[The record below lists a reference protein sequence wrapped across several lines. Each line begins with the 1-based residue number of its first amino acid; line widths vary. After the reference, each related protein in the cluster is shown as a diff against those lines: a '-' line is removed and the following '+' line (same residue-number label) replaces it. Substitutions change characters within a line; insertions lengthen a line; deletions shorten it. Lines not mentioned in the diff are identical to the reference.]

1 MRAASV
7 ACLLTGSLAAPC
19 SVEQVFINYAES
31 PSQMR
36 VSWATACAASAA
48 VSYGPSPTSLTS
60 HTTGPAPAR
69 YTAPFYTSPYIYHV
83 TLSGLTPGALVYYQ
97 VGDATSGR
105 SPILNFTAHPGV
117 GPTIAHTFAVVG
129 DPGQT
134 ANSASTFQ
142 HVLSGTSDSVM
153 IVGDLR

>member
-7 ACLLTGSLAAPC
+7 ACLFAGSLAAPC
-19 SVEQVFINYAES
+19 AVEQVFINYAES

-48 VSYGPSPTSLTS
+48 VSYGPSPTSLSS

-83 TLSGLTPGALVYYQ
+83 TLSGLTPGSLYYYQ
-97 VGDATSGR
+97 VGDATSG
-105 SPILNFTAHPGV
+105 SAIYNFTAHPGV
-117 GPTIAHTFAVVG
+117 GPSIAHTFAVVG

-134 ANSASTFQ
+134 NNSASTFQ
-142 HVLSGTSDSVM
+142 HVLSSTSDSVM